1 MQDGEVPVTVV
12 NPRPRQGIDALGP
25 PRPGISPQERAEAAE
40 AAMARELMLREQA
53 ERRAQEAEAH
63 LLEARTKLGHADLAR
78 NEAEAQ
84 LTEAR
89 AELARLRAERDEAVG
104 RLELRSA
111 RRDARA
117 RLLARDPDAPPPRRG
132 RPPKPVDP
140 NAPPRRRGRP
150 PKAVTPGVAASPAD
164 PAAASRKRGRPRKD
178 KLAPL
183 VAIAAKPV
191 KWWLRDTAAAE
202 PSGPRRGR
210 KRKA

>member
-1 MQDGEVPVTVV
+1 MPVTVV

-25 PRPGISPQERAEAAE
+25 PRPGMSPQERAEAAE
-40 AAMARELMLREQA
+40 AAMAREIMLREQA

-78 NEAEAQ
+78 SEAEAQ
-84 LTEAR
+84 LAEAR
-89 AELARLRAERDEAVG
+89 AELGRLRAERDEAVG
-104 RLELRSA
+104 RLELRAA

-150 PKAVTPGVAASPAD
+150 PKTATPSVPPASAD
-164 PAAASRKRGRPRKD
+164 PAAAAPRKRGRPRKD

-191 KWWLRDTAAAE
+191 KWWLRDTSAE